1 MLQELSWYIE
11 TDRFTGIVAEIEAKA
26 QKYRSALLTGNG
38 VEESREE
45 FRHLCQWHM
54 EKSGYK
60 TEDDSFINP
69 DIEFFDGVN
78 INREALNTF
87 EKEIIKAHLY
97 QKHLW
102 EFMGTTGCMTVISQA
117 GMKKDGFV
125 YEHYL
130 PIACR
135 AHHTEH
141 SPLAPILQENPGALP
156 IYLYPDGS
164 ISSEYNRDKAKIRF
178 DVLQD
183 TSGFDWRRTG
193 WDPNYEVEKT
203 DWHGAYDEQGNW
215 VMVKAHPEAQPL
227 FSGARIQAAPV
238 LEIIKD
244 GDSGILYD
252 PGFSLLGTFERVYI
266 LTNGEIYG
274 GEEIDTG
281 ETVRLIQTAMKEL
294 GITQITA
301 IGGTYTK
308 MQTARSDS
316 AQEILSGEVQNKE
329 ARILALYKKICGA
342 VLSPEVKLQSGEEVQ
357 KIKKAVL
364 DNFKEAQL
372 QKAGQ
377 ELCDKIEQAYA
388 SGNTA
393 HNLIHALRTNRIR
406 VPVSVFNKEDCL
418 QAGMDEETYTLL
430 QTYSIPSEKQELFS
444 CVIFN
449 LLLAEKELTGSGKTM
464 AALIEAAYNDIV
476 HGQKSEEVV
485 SIETTF
491 AELCR
496 NPEKKLTEE
505 KVEERTLQAL
515 QAAQEALPQQK
526 SPEIQQ
532 AVTAAVQNVISNFSA
547 VRMSTGM
554 TAAEAVRF
562 AAQIAGGKTDDAEG
576 LPVIGIVY
584 TKHAAQDDAVS
595 AGKKRIFADI
605 PVSRVIERAKN
616 APARTKEAVLQTEAI
631 KDRIRTI
638 TVNMLDKKSREAFFK
653 TQEFGASGISRAL
666 AEAYCASIQAGAEE
680 SAQCEI
686 DTEMLKRCSKKY
698 APLNTVEKVA
708 ALFTE
713 CRVRPGA
720 VKKQSLTVNSTNTG
734 KLIQLLRESG
744 CVKDDM
750 EEVAVKTY
758 CASIQAGAEESAQC
772 EIDTVMLKR
781 CSEKYAPLNTVEKIA
796 ALFTEC
802 RVRPEMAQTRTAR
815 VNVFNQAERE
825 HWEHTPDFKKL
836 GVTTAELE
844 AVIQEKH
851 TAYLAAN
858 EQELQL
864 YSKERELDRQYG
876 MIGEKA
882 DTGDARVPAVRIKT
896 VTKIKGTAVV
906 IAALTAQGHEK
917 NRRAKERAAAV
928 EYIPARIKADGK
940 IGRHIL
946 GVAPQAAYESM
957 YAVLHKNDAKRSARI
972 ISADNTEPFDYSGSS
987 VKTGFSEHSNAA
999 ERAAGKS
1006 RAAGE
1011 SYTDIYDVYNG
1022 TQTSDIQ
1029 TPSDADAAVRSEYT
1043 AHGKNNHAEEARIAR
1058 MQENYVHDK
1067 AVLAKEDPL
1076 FAKNRFWDIGH
1087 AEESGEIN
1095 RNTYNTLLGKLTE
1108 KTLEEIQNTY
1118 EKGRP

>member
-60 TEDDSFINP
+60 TEEDSFINP

-215 VMVKAHPEAQPL
+215 VMVKAHPEAQPR

-266 LTNGEIYG
+266 LTNGEVYG

-308 MQTARSDS
+308 TQTARSDS
-316 AQEILSGEVQNKE
+316 VQEIQSGEVQNKE

-476 HGQKSEEVV
+476 HNQKSEEIV

-496 NPEKKLTEE
+496 NPEKKVTEE

-532 AVTAAVQNVISNFSA
+532 AVTAAVQNIISNFSA

-562 AAQIAGGKTDDAEG
+562 AAQIVGGKTDDAEG

-666 AEAYCASIQAGAEE
+666 AEAYCASIQAGA
-680 SAQCEI
+680 
-686 DTEMLKRCSKKY
+686 D
-698 APLNTVEKVA
+698 N
-708 ALFTE
+708 
-713 CRVRPGA
+713 VR
-720 VKKQSLTVNSTNTG
+720 
-734 KLIQLLRESG
+734 
-744 CVKDDM
+744 
-750 EEVAVKTY
+750 
-758 CASIQAGAEESAQC
+758 
-772 EIDTVMLKR
+772 
-781 CSEKYAPLNTVEKIA
+781 
-796 ALFTEC
+796 
-802 RVRPEMAQTRTAR
+802 
-815 VNVFNQAERE
+815 
-825 HWEHTPDFKKL
+825 
-836 GVTTAELE
+836 
-844 AVIQEKH
+844 
-851 TAYLAAN
+851 
-858 EQELQL
+858 
-864 YSKERELDRQYG
+864 
-876 MIGEKA
+876 
-882 DTGDARVPAVRIKT
+882 
-896 VTKIKGTAVV
+896 
-906 IAALTAQGHEK
+906 
-917 NRRAKERAAAV
+917 
-928 EYIPARIKADGK
+928 
-940 IGRHIL
+940 
-946 GVAPQAAYESM
+946 
-957 YAVLHKNDAKRSARI
+957 
-972 ISADNTEPFDYSGSS
+972 
-987 VKTGFSEHSNAA
+987 
-999 ERAAGKS
+999 
-1006 RAAGE
+1006 
-1011 SYTDIYDVYNG
+1011 
-1022 TQTSDIQ
+1022 
-1029 TPSDADAAVRSEYT
+1029 
-1043 AHGKNNHAEEARIAR
+1043 
-1058 MQENYVHDK
+1058 
-1067 AVLAKEDPL
+1067 
-1076 FAKNRFWDIGH
+1076 
-1087 AEESGEIN
+1087 
-1095 RNTYNTLLGKLTE
+1095 
-1108 KTLEEIQNTY
+1108 
-1118 EKGRP
+1118 

>member
-38 VEESREE
+38 VEESREA

-274 GEEIDTG
+274 GEEIDIG
-281 ETVRLIQTAMKEL
+281 ETVRLIQTAIKEL

-308 MQTARSDS
+308 TQTTRSNS
-316 AQEILSGEVQNKE
+316 AQEIQSGEAQNKE

-430 QTYSIPSEKQELFS
+430 QTYAIPSEKQELFS
-444 CVIFN
+444 RVIFN

-476 HGQKSEEVV
+476 HNQKSEEIV

-496 NPEKKLTEE
+496 NPEKKVTEE

-515 QAAQEALPQQK
+515 QAAQETLPQQK

-532 AVTAAVQNVISNFSA
+532 AVTAAVQNIISNFSA

-562 AAQIAGGKTDDAEG
+562 AAQIVGGKTDDAAG

-584 TKHAAQDDAVS
+584 TKHTVQDDAVS

-638 TVNMLDKKSREAFFK
+638 TVNMLDNKSREAFFK

-734 KLIQLLRESG
+734 ALIQLLRESG
-744 CVKDDM
+744 CVKDDA

-802 RVRPEMAQTRTAR
+802 RVQLGTAQTRTAR

-882 DTGDARVPAVRIKT
+882 DTGDARVPAARIKA
-896 VTKIKGTAVV
+896 VTKVKETAAV
-906 IAALTAQGHEK
+906 IAALTAQRHEK

-946 GVAPQAAYESM
+946 GVAPQTAYESM

-972 ISADNTEPFDYSGSS
+972 VSADNTEPFDYSGSS
-987 VKTGFSEHSNAA
+987 VKAGFSEHSNAA

-1029 TPSDADAAVRSEYT
+1029 TPSGADAAVRSEYT
-1043 AHGKNNHAEEARIAR
+1043 AHGKNTHAEEARIAR

-1087 AEESGEIN
+1087 VEESGEIN